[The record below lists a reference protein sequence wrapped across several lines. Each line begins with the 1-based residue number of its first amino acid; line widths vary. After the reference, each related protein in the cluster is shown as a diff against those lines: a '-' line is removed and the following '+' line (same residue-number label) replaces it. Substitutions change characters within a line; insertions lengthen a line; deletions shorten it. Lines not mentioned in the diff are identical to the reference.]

1 MKGNLCLM
9 ALPCLF
15 FRQLLSTIG
24 IVVAIVILCL
34 FWPPM
39 AHSQTALSVGD
50 QVPEMKISNVINHS
64 SPSINTSEYKGKLL
78 IIDFWATWC
87 SPCIAVMPKSDSL
100 QKAFADQI
108 QILPVTYQSEKDVQR
123 LLAKAS
129 KLKNVTLPFV
139 TGDTILTKLFPHKE
153 LPHYVWIDKAGTVVA
168 ITGRHE
174 VNAVTIKKMLTE
186 SGQAL
191 AQKKDAMKPY
201 DPETPLLFQPL
212 DIQRKQILF
221 QSLLSSYVEG
231 VQSRFD
237 VIRDEQGSV
246 TRITMANVWIQLMFA
261 LAWSDET
268 RYFSRNRILLEI
280 KDPSVLISNQ
290 EGEPL
295 KAWLR
300 NHAWCYEV
308 IVPKPLSAKVFEIMR
323 SDMTRLFPQYIAS
336 VEKRAMPCLVLVR
349 TSDID
354 KLKSSQTS
362 SVSNADAFSLSITNS
377 SIQLLVSQLNHYLQ
391 HLNKPVVD
399 DTGYKGNVDINLDAR
414 LSSVDDLRK
423 ALKTYDLDLIEKKH
437 DIEVLVIRDAN

>member
-1 MKGNLCLM
+1 
-9 ALPCLF
+9 
-15 FRQLLSTIG
+15 
-24 IVVAIVILCL
+24 
-34 FWPPM
+34 
-39 AHSQTALSVGD
+39 
-50 QVPEMKISNVINHS
+50 
-64 SPSINTSEYKGKLL
+64 
-78 IIDFWATWC
+78 
-87 SPCIAVMPKSDSL
+87 
-100 QKAFADQI
+100 
-108 QILPVTYQSEKDVQR
+108 
-123 LLAKAS
+123 
-129 KLKNVTLPFV
+129 
-139 TGDTILTKLFPHKE
+139 
-153 LPHYVWIDKAGTVVA
+153 
-168 ITGRHE
+168 
-174 VNAVTIKKMLTE
+174 MLTE

-191 AQKKDAMKPY
+191 VQKKDAMKPY

-237 VIRDEQGSV
+237 VIRDERGSV
-246 TRITMANVWIQLMFA
+246 TRITMANAWIQLMFS

-268 RYFSRNRILLEI
+268 RYFSRNRIVLEV

-308 IVPKPLSAKVFEIMR
+308 IVPKPLSEKVFEIMR

-399 DTGYKGNVDINLDAR
+399 DTGSKGNVDINLDAR

-423 ALKTYDLDLIEKKH
+423 ALKAYDLDLIEKKY
-437 DIEVLVIRDAN
+437 DIEMLVIRDAIKH

>member
-1 MKGNLCLM
+1 MKRKICLLALLCFFGSAVAQNKNSGLVIGNRV
-9 ALPCLF
+9 PD
-15 FRQLLSTIG
+15 
-24 IVVAIVILCL
+24 VVL
-34 FWPPM
+34 
-39 AHSQTALSVGD
+39 TG
-50 QVPEMKISNVINHS
+50 VINHS
-64 SPSINTSEYKGKLL
+64 VDQIKLSDFKGKLL

-87 SPCIAVMPKSDSL
+87 SPCIAMMPKSDSL

-123 LLAKAS
+123 LLTKAS

-139 TGDTILTKLFPHKE
+139 TGDTVLTKLFPHKE
-153 LPHYVWIDKAGTVVA
+153 LPHYVWIDKTGTIVA

-174 VNAVTIKKMLTE
+174 VNAVTIRKMLTE
-186 SGQAL
+186 SGQVL
-191 AQKKDAMKPY
+191 VQKKDAMKPY

-246 TRITMANVWIQLMFA
+246 TRITMANAWVQLMFS

-268 RYFSRNRILLEI
+268 RYFSRNRIVLEV

-308 IVPKPLSAKVFEIMR
+308 IVSKPLSAKVFEIMR

-349 TSDID
+349 TSDND
-354 KLKSSQTS
+354 NLKSSQTS

>member
-1 MKGNLCLM
+1 MKRKICLL
-9 ALPCLF
+9 AL
-15 FRQLLSTIG
+15 
-24 IVVAIVILCL
+24 LCL
-34 FWPPM
+34 FG
-39 AHSQTALSVGD
+39 SVVAQNKKSGLVIGD
-50 QVPEMKISNVINHS
+50 RVPDVILKGVINHS
-64 SPSINTSEYKGKLL
+64 VDQIRLSEFKGKLL

-123 LLAKAS
+123 LLTKAS

-153 LPHYVWIDKAGTVVA
+153 LPHYVWIDKTGTIVA

-174 VNAVTIKKMLTE
+174 VNAVTIRKMLTE

-191 AQKKDAMKPY
+191 VQKTDAMKPY

-246 TRITMANVWIQLMFA
+246 TRITMANAWIQLIFS

-268 RYFSRNRILLEI
+268 RYFSRNRIVQEV

-349 TSDID
+349 TSDND

-423 ALKTYDLDLIEKKH
+423 ALKAYDLDLIEKKH

>member
-1 MKGNLCLM
+1 MKRKICLL
-9 ALPCLF
+9 AL
-15 FRQLLSTIG
+15 
-24 IVVAIVILCL
+24 LCL
-34 FWPPM
+34 FGS
-39 AHSQTALSVGD
+39 AVAQNKNSGLVIGD
-50 QVPEMKISNVINHS
+50 RVPDVVLTGVINHS
-64 SPSINTSEYKGKLL
+64 VNQMKLSEFKGKLV

-87 SPCIAVMPKSDSL
+87 SPCIAMMPKSDSL

-123 LLAKAS
+123 LLTKAS

-139 TGDTILTKLFPHKE
+139 TGDTVLTKLFPHKE
-153 LPHYVWIDKAGTVVA
+153 LPHYVWIDKTGTIVA

-174 VNAVTIKKMLTE
+174 VNAVTIRKMLTG

-191 AQKKDAMKPY
+191 VQKKDAMKPY

-221 QSLLSSYVEG
+221 QSLLSNYVEG

-246 TRITMANVWIQLMFA
+246 TRITMANAWIQLMFS

-268 RYFSRNRILLEI
+268 RYFSRNRIVLEV

-349 TSDID
+349 TSDND
-354 KLKSSQTS
+354 NLKSSQTS

>member
-1 MKGNLCLM
+1 MKRKICLL
-9 ALPCLF
+9 AL
-15 FRQLLSTIG
+15 
-24 IVVAIVILCL
+24 LCL
-34 FWPPM
+34 FG
-39 AHSQTALSVGD
+39 SALAQNKNSGLVIGD
-50 QVPEMKISNVINHS
+50 RVPDVVLTGVINHS
-64 SPSINTSEYKGKLL
+64 SDQIRLSEYKGKLL
-78 IIDFWATWC
+78 ILDFWATWC
-87 SPCIAVMPKSDSL
+87 SPCIAMMPKSDSL

-174 VNAVTIKKMLTE
+174 VNAVTIKKMLAE

-191 AQKKDAMKPY
+191 VQKKDAMKPY

-212 DIQRKQILF
+212 GIQRKQILF

-246 TRITMANVWIQLMFA
+246 TRITMANAWIQLMFS

-268 RYFSRNRILLEI
+268 RYFSRNRIVLEV

-295 KAWLR
+295 RAWLR

-308 IVPKPLSAKVFEIMR
+308 IVPKLLSAKVFEIMR

-377 SIQLLVSQLNHYLQ
+377 SIQLLVSQLN
-391 HLNKPVVD
+391 
-399 DTGYKGNVDINLDAR
+399 
-414 LSSVDDLRK
+414 
-423 ALKTYDLDLIEKKH
+423 
-437 DIEVLVIRDAN
+437 

>member
-1 MKGNLCLM
+1 MKRKICLL
-9 ALPCLF
+9 AL
-15 FRQLLSTIG
+15 
-24 IVVAIVILCL
+24 LCL
-34 FWPPM
+34 FG
-39 AHSQTALSVGD
+39 SALAQNKNSGLVIGD
-50 QVPEMKISNVINHS
+50 QVPDVVLTGVINHS
-64 SPSINTSEYKGKLL
+64 SDQIRLSEYKGKLL
-78 IIDFWATWC
+78 ILDFWATWC
-87 SPCIAVMPKSDSL
+87 SPCIAMMPKSDSL

-139 TGDTILTKLFPHKE
+139 TGDTILAKLFPHKE
-153 LPHYVWIDKAGTVVA
+153 LPHYVWIDKTGTIVA
-168 ITGRHE
+168 ITGRQE
-174 VNAVTIKKMLTE
+174 VNAVTIRKMLTE

-191 AQKKDAMKPY
+191 VQKKDAMKPY

-221 QSLLSSYVEG
+221 QSLLSSHVEG

-246 TRITMANVWIQLMFA
+246 TRITMANAWIQLMFS

-268 RYFSRNRILLEI
+268 RYFSRNRIVLEV

-295 KAWLR
+295 RAWLR

-308 IVPKPLSAKVFEIMR
+308 IVPKLLSAKVFEIMR
-323 SDMTRLFPQYIAS
+323 NDMTRLFPQYIAS

-423 ALKTYDLDLIEKKH
+423 ALKAYDLDLIEKKY
-437 DIEVLVIRDAN
+437 DIEMLVIRDAN

>member
-1 MKGNLCLM
+1 MKRKICLL
-9 ALPCLF
+9 AL
-15 FRQLLSTIG
+15 
-24 IVVAIVILCL
+24 LCL
-34 FWPPM
+34 FGS
-39 AHSQTALSVGD
+39 AVAQNKNSGLVIGD
-50 QVPEMKISNVINHS
+50 RVPDVVLTGVINHS
-64 SPSINTSEYKGKLL
+64 SDQIRLSEYKGKLL

-87 SPCIAVMPKSDSL
+87 SPCITMMPKSDSL
-100 QKAFADQI
+100 QKAFSNQI
-108 QILPVTYQSEKDVQR
+108 QILPVTYQSKKDVQR
-123 LLAKAS
+123 LLGKAT
-129 KLKNVTLPFV
+129 KLKNVALPFV
-139 TGDTILTKLFPHKE
+139 VGDTILTKLFPHKE

-168 ITGRHE
+168 ITGHHE
-174 VNAVTIKKMLTE
+174 VTEVTIRKMLLE

-191 AQKKDAMKPY
+191 LQKKDAMKPY

-246 TRITMANVWIQLMFA
+246 TRITMANAWIQLMFA
-261 LAWSDET
+261 LAWSDAT
-268 RYFSRNRILLEI
+268 RYFSSNRIVLEV
-280 KDPSVLISNQ
+280 KDPSLLISNQ
-290 EGEPL
+290 QGEPF

-300 NHAWCYEV
+300 DHAWCYEV
-308 IVPKPLSAKVFEIMR
+308 IVPKLLSAKVFDIMR
-323 SDMTRLFPQYIAS
+323 NDMTRLFPQYIAS

-349 TSDID
+349 TSDSD
-354 KLKSSQTS
+354 KLKSNQIAF
-362 SVSNADAFSLSITNS
+362 VNNADAYSLSINNS

-399 DTGYKGNVDINLDAR
+399 DTGYKGNVDINLDAK

-423 ALKTYDLDLIEKKH
+423 ALKAYDLDLIEKKQ

>member
-1 MKGNLCLM
+1 MKINLCFR
-9 ALPCLF
+9 ALPCRFPRPFLGSAGIAIGVIIGVLF
-15 FRQLLSTIG
+15 FNNEAYPQR
-24 IVVAIVILCL
+24 
-34 FWPPM
+34 
-39 AHSQTALSVGD
+39 ALSIGD
-50 QVPEMKISNVINHS
+50 KVPDVTVRNVIRHS
-64 SPSINTSEYKGKLL
+64 ADEINLADYKGKLL
-78 IIDFWATWC
+78 ILDFWATWC
-87 SPCIAVMPKSDSL
+87 SPCIAMMPKSDSL

-129 KLKNVTLPFV
+129 KMKNVTLPFA
-139 TGDTILTKLFPHKE
+139 TGDTTLTKLFPHKE
-153 LPHYVWIDKAGTVVA
+153 LPHYVWIDRAGTVVA
-168 ITGRHE
+168 ITGHHE
-174 VNAVTIKKMLTE
+174 VNAVTIKKVLAE
-186 SGQAL
+186 SSQAL
-191 AQKKDAMKPY
+191 VQKKDAMKPY

-246 TRITMANVWIQLMFA
+246 TRITMANAWIQLMFA

-268 RYFSRNRILLEI
+268 RYFSRNRIVLEV
-280 KDPSVLISNQ
+280 KDPSLLISSQ
-290 EGEPL
+290 QGEPF

-300 NHAWCYEV
+300 DHAWCYEV

-323 SDMTRLFPQYIAS
+323 SDMMRLFPQYIAS

-349 TSDID
+349 TSDND
-354 KLKSSQTS
+354 KLKSNQAN

-399 DTGYKGNVDINLDAR
+399 DTGYKGNVDINLDAK

-423 ALKTYDLDLIEKKH
+423 ALTGYDLDLVEKKH

>member
-1 MKGNLCLM
+1 MKRKICLL
-9 ALPCLF
+9 AL
-15 FRQLLSTIG
+15 
-24 IVVAIVILCL
+24 LCL
-34 FWPPM
+34 FG
-39 AHSQTALSVGD
+39 SVVAQNKNSGLVIGD
-50 QVPEMKISNVINHS
+50 RVPDVVLTGVINHS
-64 SPSINTSEYKGKLL
+64 TDQIRLSEYKGKLL

-87 SPCIAVMPKSDSL
+87 SPCIAMMPKSDSL

-108 QILPVTYQSEKDVQR
+108 QILPVTYQSEKDVKR

-139 TGDTILTKLFPHKE
+139 TGDTVLTKLFPHKE
-153 LPHYVWIDKAGTVVA
+153 LPHYVWIDKTGTVVA

-174 VNAVTIKKMLTE
+174 VNAVTIKKMLAE

-191 AQKKDAMKPY
+191 VQKKDAMKPY

-237 VIRDEQGSV
+237 VIRDERGSV
-246 TRITMANVWIQLMFA
+246 TRITMANAWIQLMFS

-268 RYFSRNRILLEI
+268 RYFSRNRIVLEV

-295 KAWLR
+295 KVWLR

-308 IVPKPLSAKVFEIMR
+308 IVPKLLSAKVFEIMR

-391 HLNKPVVD
+391 HVNKPVVD
-399 DTGYKGNVDINLDAR
+399 DTGYKGNVDVNLDAR

-423 ALKTYDLDLIEKKH
+423 ALKAYDLDLIEKKY